1 MTCVVESCQAKAL
14 AKGMCNAHYIRAR
27 RGKDLTTPV
36 QYFNATKTCI
46 ECGQPTKGKGGHG
59 RCAAHYKLHKR
70 LTFKQKLIDMLGGKC
85 QMCQGQFHH
94 AAFDFHH
101 NEDKVENI
109 SAMFDS
115 KSEAE
120 VLKEVKKCTLLC
132 ANCHRIH
139 HARKL

>member
-1 MTCVVESCQAKAL
+1 MTCSVENCGTKVL

-27 RGKDLTTPV
+27 RGKDLAPPV
-36 QYFNATKTCI
+36 QYFNAAKTCI
-46 ECGQPTKGKGGHG
+46 ECGEPTNGKGGHG

-70 LTFKQKLIDMLGGKC
+70 LTFKQQLIDMLGGKC
-85 QMCQGQFHH
+85 HMCQGQFHH

-109 SAMFDS
+109 SSMFDS
-115 KSEAE
+115 KSKTE

>member
-1 MTCVVESCQAKAL
+1 MTCVVGGCQAKAL

-27 RGKDLTTPV
+27 RGKDLAPPV
-36 QYFNATKTCI
+36 QYFNATKSCI
-46 ECGQPTKGKGGHG
+46 ECGKPTKGKGGHG
-59 RCAAHYKLHKR
+59 RCATHYKLHKR

-101 NEDKVENI
+101 KEDKVENI
-109 SAMFDS
+109 SSMFES

-120 VLKEVKKCTLLC
+120 ILEEVKKCTLLC

>member
-27 RGKDLTTPV
+27 RGKDLAPPV
-36 QYFNATKTCI
+36 QYHNPSKLCV
-46 ECGQPTKGKGGHG
+46 ECGAPTKNKGGNG
-59 RCAAHYKLHKR
+59 LCATHYKLYRR
-70 LTFKQKLIDMLGGKC
+70 LALKQKLIEMLGGKC

-101 NEDKVENI
+101 RENKVENI
-109 SAMFDS
+109 SSMFDS
-115 KSEAE
+115 KSETE